1 MSTDTPAP
9 APQRTARGDRTA
21 EAIRAAA
28 VRLFYEHGYEA
39 TSLRQIAAEVGRT
52 VGSVYNHISSKEDLL
67 YSIMSG
73 IMRDLL
79 DETERVA
86 AAHDDPVTRLRA
98 VAELQVVFHAGRAQ
112 EVFLGNSELRSLPPV
127 RRAAVVEM
135 RDAYERVFRGTIE
148 QGVRTRA
155 FHVADVRLAT
165 YGIIAMGTHVAD
177 WYRPG
182 GRLTLEQIASG
193 HADFVLRALTNPA
206 EQVPFGEVL
215 APPPAS

>member
-21 EAIRAAA
+21 EAIRMAA

-39 TSLRQIAAEVGRT
+39 TSLRQIASEVGRT

-79 DETERVA
+79 DETERIA
-86 AAHDDPVTRLRA
+86 AAYEDPVARLRA
-98 VAELQVVFHAGRAQ
+98 VAELQVAFHAGRAQ

-127 RRAAVVEM
+127 RRAAVVEL
-135 RDAYERVFRGTIE
+135 RDAYERIFREIVE
-148 QGVRTRA
+148 QGVRARA

-165 YGIIAMGTHVAD
+165 YSILAMGSRVAD

-182 GRLTLEQIASG
+182 GRLTLEQVASG
-193 HADFVLRALTNPA
+193 HADFVLRSLTNPVQ
-206 EQVPFGEVL
+206 QVPFGETL
-215 APPPAS
+215 ALPAG